1 MTLEA
6 LDGLTVAA
14 LDRYEGTHYAEG
26 AEAMLIFR
34 LDTGGEASLK
44 IAEKILTADHAKNI
58 QVTSD
63 PAESAAIIKL
73 RQDMLPAV
81 FANGQHIMED
91 MAVPLSKLPEMMDYI
106 AAVAKELNRRT
117 RRRWQCSPN
126 RHLASRSS

>member
-1 MTLEA
+1 MSGIYPVTLEA

-58 QVTSD
+58 QVT
-63 PAESAAIIKL
+63 
-73 RQDMLPAV
+73 
-81 FANGQHIMED
+81 
-91 MAVPLSKLPEMMDYI
+91 
-106 AAVAKELNRRT
+106 